1 MTRIKNHYKEQ
12 AKTWGNSKQST
23 MPDIFVRDKEV
34 EKLKAIIP
42 AVMKNIP
49 GKANILEV
57 GCGNGYTAE
66 QIVKS
71 IDLNLTGIDFCEDFI
86 AIAKKRDLERAS
98 FCVGDVLQLDIG
110 NNVFD
115 IVFTER
121 CLINLESWED
131 QMRGINEIHR
141 VLKPGGIFIMLE
153 GFKDGLN
160 NLNCAREVLG
170 LEKIPEP
177 FHNIYFD
184 KEKLLDFIKPN
195 FIRIGKNNDNVSLCI
210 EENFLSSY
218 YFGSRVLYPA
228 LLEKNKE
235 IIYNNKFI
243 EFFTFMQPYG
253 NYSYVQ
259 LLVFIKRKESIC

>member
-1 MTRIKNHYKEQ
+1 MTRIKNHYKNQ
-12 AKTWGNSKQST
+12 AKTWGSSKQST
-23 MPDIFVRDKEV
+23 MPDVFVRDKEV
-34 EKLKAIIP
+34 EKLITIIS
-42 AVMKNIP
+42 ASKKYIT
-49 GKANILEV
+49 GKANVLEV

-71 IDLNLTGIDFCEDFI
+71 LDLNLTGIDFCEDFI
-86 AIAKKRDLERAS
+86 SLAKKRDFGRAIFSVGNVLELN
-98 FCVGDVLQLDIG
+98 FE
-110 NNVFD
+110 NNSFD

-141 VLKPGGIFIMLE
+141 VLKPGGFFIMLE
-153 GFKDGLN
+153 AFKDGLN
-160 NLNCAREVLG
+160 NLNAARKVLG
-170 LEKIPEP
+170 LEEIPEP

-184 KEKLLDFIKPN
+184 KEKILDFMNSN
-195 FIRIGKNNDNVSLCI
+195 FVRISEKNSDFSLCV

-228 LLEKNKE
+228 LVENKKE
-235 IIYNNKFI
+235 IVYNNKFI
-243 EFFTFMQPYG
+243 EFFSFMHPYG

-259 LLVFIKRKESIC
+259 LLVFNKRKESI